1 MEFLFYL
8 LIIGMLIAVFI
19 NFSSLGN
26 QISALRHQ
34 LTELQKSVLSLSEHL
49 YQQKSRSSDSDT
61 VQETADQTLNEL
73 TIHSKQH
80 DSDTE
85 NINQQFDYQTHA
97 VIQASDDA
105 ELVDLSVTE
114 IETPPQMPCA
124 ANNYNLNTDCL
135 QLNDQNEPVLFT
147 QSEQFAHNPLDDKNV
162 DFDTLTQ
169 TNTSYEEV
177 VTEQEAQTC
186 VSESV
191 SDEVTEPEIT
201 NAETL
206 TSPTL
211 DPFDSAYKKSTTTST
226 NPNLLLLAFNW
237 FIKGN
242 VLAKIAI
249 AILFLGLTYLFK
261 YSVEHDVISPELRVL
276 GALVLGIAL
285 LVIGWKLKDKRKI
298 YALILQG
305 GGFATLY
312 LTIFAA
318 YRLYELVPML
328 LAFAIL
334 FVICSTSVVFAVV
347 QRAMSLAIIACVGGY
362 LTPILLSNDSGNHV
376 ALFSYYLMVSSAIL
390 MISISQSWRVLNLL
404 GFLFTFVVSLLWGM
418 SNFLPEFYIECQIF
432 IIANML
438 IYGILAVLL
447 SIRSDNQEPYQNVI
461 DLILLFGTPLSGF
474 GLQYAITQQW
484 EFGPAFSSLGFGL
497 FYLVG
502 SYIILRLWPTTAK
515 KIALL
520 GLAIGIAFSTLSI
533 PLAFSANLTAALWLF
548 EGTALSWIMLSQ
560 KYYRVALLGVAITV
574 LGMISTCISL
584 EYDHLTTASF
594 ISLSGITSII
604 LFING
609 CLWHCYDRNDDIDKM
624 IKILF
629 MVIAS
634 IAWIL
639 WISICIPLM
648 LDESTPN
655 VAPILFGFTVSTWL
669 WYGVGQKIKWN
680 IIRYAVL
687 ALWLVIPL
695 SLFRAYIGYYYLS
708 SFGVWNLVWV
718 LAFVSCYYYL
728 HVANH
733 LIESK
738 AAETMFNTFPIVLH
752 ISLFWM
758 ILCWLIRE
766 TVHWFDSLPWGY
778 EVVKWSI
785 ATTIAS
791 SIILLFY
798 FLIKRQI
805 MTSLPL
811 IKSYWIIGLMPIV
824 LYISYYLIVGLG
836 MSGQIIYWQ
845 YIPIINPLE
854 ESAIFA
860 LIMLTVWLK
869 FAISYSHIGNKII
882 NTSYFNIPLPNMV
895 LVPLITLT
903 FLWANSVVL
912 RYLSQTFDISW
923 MAYSLWHN
931 NIVQMTASLLWMLT
945 SVILITIGHRYSL
958 RKIWYSGEIIQVI
971 VIIKL
976 IFVDI
981 RELDG
986 LLRAFAFIG
995 VALLM
1000 LLIAYLAPLPPKQD
1014 NNKQILE

>member
-8 LIIGMLIAVFI
+8 LIIVMLIVVFV

-49 YQQKSRSSDSDT
+49 YQQKSSSSGSDT
-61 VQETADQTLNEL
+61 VQETTDQTLDEL
-73 TIHSKQH
+73 TIQSKQH

-85 NINQQFDYQTHA
+85 NTNQQFDYQTHA
-97 VIQASDDA
+97 VTQESEDA
-105 ELVDLSVTE
+105 DLLITE
-114 IETPPQMPCA
+114 PPPQIPCA
-124 ANNYNLNTDCL
+124 ANNYNLNADCL
-135 QLNDQNEPVLFT
+135 QLNDQSEPVLFT
-147 QSEQFAHNPLDDKNV
+147 QSDQFAHNPLDDKNV

-169 TNTSYEEV
+169 AHTSYEEV
-177 VTEQEAQTC
+177 ATEQEAQTC
-186 VSESV
+186 ASESV
-191 SDEVTEPEIT
+191 SDEGTEPEIT
-201 NAETL
+201 SSAEL
-206 TSPTL
+206 VSPTL
-211 DPFDSAYKKSTTTST
+211 DPFDSAYKKVTTTST
-226 NPNLLLLAFNW
+226 GPNLWALAFNW
-237 FIKGN
+237 FVKGN

-261 YSVEHDVISPELRVL
+261 YSVEHDVLSPELRVL
-276 GALVLGIAL
+276 GALVLGVAL
-285 LVIGWKLKDKRKI
+285 LAVGWKLKDKRKI

-334 FVICSTSVVFAVV
+334 FVICSTSVVFAVA

-390 MISISQSWRVLNLL
+390 VISISQSWRVLNLL

-418 SNFLPEFYIECQIF
+418 SDFLPEFYIECQIF
-432 IIANML
+432 IVANML

-447 SIRSDNQEPYQNVI
+447 SIRSNNKEPYQNVI
-461 DLILLFGTPLSGF
+461 DRILLFGTPLSGF

-497 FYLVG
+497 FYLIG
-502 SYIILRLWPTTAK
+502 SYIILRLWTTTAK

-533 PLAFSANLTAALWLF
+533 PLAFSANLTATLWLF

-594 ISLSGITSII
+594 VSLLGITSII
-604 LFING
+604 LFINA
-609 CLWHCYDRNDDIDKM
+609 CLWHCYDRNDDIDKLT
-624 IKILF
+624 KTLF

-639 WISICIPLM
+639 WILVCIPLM
-648 LDESTPN
+648 LDENTPN
-655 VAPILFGFTVSTWL
+655 VAPILLGFTVSTWL
-669 WYGVGQKIKWN
+669 WYAVGQKIKWN

-695 SLFRAYIGYYYLS
+695 SLLRAHTGYYYLS

-728 HVANH
+728 HVAYNLIKNNH
-733 LIESK
+733 IKIDGKTICPLS
-738 AAETMFNTFPIVLH
+738 IVLH

-811 IKSYWIIGLMPIV
+811 IKSYWMTGLIPIV
-824 LYISYYLIVGLG
+824 LYISYYLIVGLS

-845 YIPIINPLE
+845 YIPILNPLE
-854 ESAIFA
+854 ESAIFG

-895 LVPLITLT
+895 LVLLITLT
-903 FLWANSVVL
+903 FLWSNSIVL

-958 RKIWYSGEIIQVI
+958 RKVWYSGEIIQMI

-1014 NNKQILE
+1014 NNKQILA